1 MHDNIVN
8 VIVHFLRCESFFIVP
23 TLATAVQ
30 RYLHETLGVALPKYQ
45 PWERRDELPYF
56 LHDAF
61 DFWKVELLGR
71 TVLIAMDRSRDKPS
85 ISDIRLRMD
94 KVNSV
99 AGHPTV
105 YVTETL
111 ASYERKRLIEQK
123 VPFIVPGNQLYLPDL
138 GLDLREYFRQRPR
151 SVQSPISPSA
161 QAMLITALLR
171 PHWDPEWH
179 PSEAATRLGY
189 TSMTLSRAVR
199 ELTATGI
206 ASARKVGRSQYLHLD
221 FPAQETWDRVT
232 PMLRSPTQRTI
243 WIRQEFFTDLSKRLA
258 GLSALA
264 HYSML
269 AEPQQPVYAVNRA
282 EWNALNASAESDD
295 PMSGY
300 VECELWNYSPALQQN
315 SETVDPFSLM
325 LSLQESTD
333 ERVQGALDELK
344 ERLPW

>member
-1 MHDNIVN
+1 M
-8 VIVHFLRCESFFIVP
+8 P

-30 RYLHETLGVALPKYQ
+30 HYLHETLGVFLPKYQ
-45 PWERRDELPYF
+45 PWVRRDELPYF

-61 DFWKVELLGR
+61 DFWEVELLGR
-71 TVLIAMDRSRDKPS
+71 TVLVAMDRSRNPSS

-94 KVNSV
+94 KVSSV
-99 AGHPTV
+99 AGYPAV
-105 YVTETL
+105 YVTNTL

-138 GLDLREYFRQRPR
+138 GIDLREYFRQRTN
-151 SVQSPISPSA
+151 SAQSPISPSA

-171 PHWDPEWH
+171 PHWNPEWH
-179 PSEAATRLGY
+179 PSEAAARLGY

-206 ASARKVGRSQYLHLD
+206 ASVRKVGRAQYLHLE
-221 FPAQETWDRVT
+221 FPPQETWERVR
-232 PMLRSPTQRTI
+232 PMLRSPVQRTI
-243 WIRQEFFTDLSKRLA
+243 WIRHEFGPNLPKRLA

-264 HYSML
+264 HHSML

-282 EWNALNASAESDD
+282 AWNALNASAQSDG
-295 PMSGY
+295 PAPGY
-300 VECELWNYSPALQQN
+300 LECQLWNYSPALQQD
-315 SETVDPFSLM
+315 SETVDPLSLM
-325 LSLQESTD
+325 LSLQDSTN

>member
-1 MHDNIVN
+1 MHDNIIN
-8 VIVHFLRCESFFIVP
+8 VIVHFLRYECFSIVS
-23 TLATAVQ
+23 TLAIAIQ
-30 RYLHETLGVALPKYQ
+30 HYLHETLGVFLPKYQ

-56 LHDAF
+56 LRDAF
-61 DFWKVELLGR
+61 DFWEVELLGC
-71 TVLIAMDRSRDKPS
+71 TVLVAMDRSRDKPS
-85 ISDIRLRMD
+85 ISDIRLRID

-99 AGHPTV
+99 ARHPTV
-105 YVTETL
+105 YVTDTL

-138 GLDLREYFRQRPR
+138 GIDLREYFRQRT
-151 SVQSPISPSA
+151 SSAQSPISPSA

-171 PHWDPEWH
+171 PHWAPEWH

-221 FPAQETWDRVT
+221 FSPQETWDRIR
-232 PMLRSPTQRTI
+232 PMLRSPIQRTI
-243 WIRQEFFTDLSKRLA
+243 WIRHEFYPDLPKRLA

-264 HYSML
+264 HHSML
-269 AEPQQPVYAVNRA
+269 AEPKQPVYAMNRT
-282 EWNALNASAESDD
+282 EWNALNASAESDG

-300 VECELWNYSPALQQN
+300 LECELWNYSPALQQD

-325 LSLQESTD
+325 LSLQDNTD